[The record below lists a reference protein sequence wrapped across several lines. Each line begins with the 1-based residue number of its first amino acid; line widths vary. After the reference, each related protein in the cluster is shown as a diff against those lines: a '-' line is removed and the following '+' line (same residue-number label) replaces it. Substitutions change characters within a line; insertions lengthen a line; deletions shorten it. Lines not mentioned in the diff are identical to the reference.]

1 MDSNLSFFQVS
12 LGVERLSLEQAE
24 DKMERSPRGL
34 NRLSLVG
41 GHPSSPPCRIQLQ
54 NGVLESHG
62 PVTCPGTTQ
71 NLQAINAGSADN
83 ELLGCHSLRS
93 SGVLGNEPGRM
104 NEESESAK
112 DQVIIISSNLGYSRG
127 IHIQRQR
134 RRANVT
140 QASSEGIRSK
150 PQKMDWNQQLSRTI
164 TLEKGRWDCADQ

>member
-1 MDSNLSFFQVS
+1 MPV
-12 LGVERLSLEQAE
+12 LGEGLCLRQAGTLRRAGKETEATLEASIWAGTQ
-24 DKMERSPRGL
+24 P
-34 NRLSLVG
+34 
-41 GHPSSPPCRIQLQ
+41 PSKEAKFCAS
-54 NGVLESHG
+54 
-62 PVTCPGTTQ
+62 
-71 NLQAINAGSADN
+71 
-83 ELLGCHSLRS
+83 LLGLETAEAGVGSRSVRQLMLDLQIMSYWGSHSLRS